1 VPGSPPWN
9 CAFAFWAYHFIHSCN
24 NIYYV
29 LITYK
34 HLYTVRSIAYKCL
47 LDYAVLGTLYGDCIE
62 IEVVCLNADEV
73 VKGDVRL

>member
-1 VPGSPPWN
+1 MPPDLKK
-9 CAFAFWAYHFIHSCN
+9 FKSDP
-24 NIYYV
+24 
-29 LITYK
+29 LTYK

-47 LDYAVLGTLYGDCIE
+47 LDYAVLGTLFGDCIE